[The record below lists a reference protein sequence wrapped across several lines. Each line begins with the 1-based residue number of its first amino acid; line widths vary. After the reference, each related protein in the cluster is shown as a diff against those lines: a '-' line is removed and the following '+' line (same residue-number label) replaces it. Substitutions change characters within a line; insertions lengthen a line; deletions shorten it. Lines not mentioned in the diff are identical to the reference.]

1 MKTGKRIT
9 KAYCVDLQRVVTITE
24 ARQEYFSQEPKKDLH
39 FLCSTEDCR
48 KLGPK
53 KTGVKVT
60 GVNYRVPPQED
71 ANRQNPHFRANPV
84 DVHDPSCEWVREEE
98 ADSVVLDASQL
109 SIANRAKRK
118 LDDHVDVFD
127 PETGGHDAVEDDE
140 AIHDELSSARSD
152 VVTPSASTRK
162 FGAQPRKLR
171 SNSLERLVQYYRSA
185 RAELSEEEFE
195 ALTIQVKGMKEM
207 PLYAYFRSIEKV
219 KLGENDRVIHGGAR
233 YKKFGMGFRFSFY
246 DKFEN
251 KPISLYISPEQMRKY
266 RYRGYWEELFKSS
279 EQVRYYR
286 VYALGNLVQSEKGD
300 GYNFIVDD
308 LRKLAIVLGP
318 MKEATGSTVDA
329 DSEEET

>member
-9 KAYCVDLQRVVTITE
+9 KAYCVELQRIVTITE
-24 ARQEYFSQEPKKDLH
+24 ARQEYFSREPKKDLH
-39 FLCSTEDCR
+39 FLCSTEGCR

-53 KTGVKVT
+53 ETGVKVT

-71 ANRQNPHFRANPV
+71 ANHQNPHFRANPV
-84 DVHDPSCEWVREEE
+84 DEHDPDCEWVGEEGGSD
-98 ADSVVLDASQL
+98 ALDMSQQGIAS
-109 SIANRAKRK
+109 RAKRK
-118 LDDHVDVFD
+118 LNDHVDVFSPD
-127 PETGGHDAVEDDE
+127 VAGDDE
-140 AIHDELSSARSD
+140 AEGSGKGPDELSPAKSDEATPRASA
-152 VVTPSASTRK
+152 RK
-162 FGAQPRKLR
+162 FGAQPRTLR

-219 KLGENDRVIHGGAR
+219 KLGENDRVVHGGAR
-233 YKKFGMGFRFSFY
+233 YKKFGTGFRFNFY

-251 KPISLYISPEQMRKY
+251 KPISLYVSPEQMRKY
-266 RYRGYWEELFKSS
+266 RYRGYWEELFKLS

-286 VYALGNLVQSEKGD
+286 VYALGNLVQAEKGD

-308 LRKLAIVLGP
+308 LKKLAIVLGP
-318 MKEATGSTVDA
+318 MKMGEVIASKSDA
-329 DSEEET
+329 SP